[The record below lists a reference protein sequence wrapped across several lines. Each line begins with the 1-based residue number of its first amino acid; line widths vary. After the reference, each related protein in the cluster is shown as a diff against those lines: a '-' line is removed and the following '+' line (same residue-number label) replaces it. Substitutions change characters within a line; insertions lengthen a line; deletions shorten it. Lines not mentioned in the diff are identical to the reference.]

1 MTNHK
6 VCVVC
11 KEPLQ
16 GRADKVYCSAACR
29 STYHNRINGGATAFI
44 RRINRILREN
54 RRILAELNPDGKAR
68 VARQRLLD
76 RGFKFSYFTNEYAT
90 RNGNLYRFCY
100 DYGYKVTEEDYLTI
114 VIRQEYV
121 D

>member
-1 MTNHK
+1 MKKK
-6 VCVVC
+6 VCIEC
-11 KEPLQ
+11 GEALQ
-16 GRADKVYCSAACR
+16 GRVDKVFCSDSCR
-29 STYHNRINGGATAFI
+29 STYHNRINAGATAFI

-54 RRILAELNPDGKAR
+54 RRILADLNPDGKAR
-68 VARQRLLD
+68 VARQRLLE

-100 DYGYKVTEEDYLTI
+100 DYGYKVSEGDYLTI

>member
-1 MTNHK
+1 MK
-6 VCVVC
+6 KKYCVEC
-11 KEPLQ
+11 GELLQ
-16 GRADKVYCSAACR
+16 GRVDKIYCSAGCR
-29 STYHNRINGGATAFI
+29 SAYHNRINAGASKFI

-54 RRILAELNPDGKAR
+54 RRILAELNPEGKAR
-68 VARQRLLD
+68 VARQRLLE
-76 RGFKFSYFTNEYAT
+76 RGFKFSYFTNEFAT

-100 DYGYKVTEEDYLTI
+100 DYGYRVTEDDYLTI